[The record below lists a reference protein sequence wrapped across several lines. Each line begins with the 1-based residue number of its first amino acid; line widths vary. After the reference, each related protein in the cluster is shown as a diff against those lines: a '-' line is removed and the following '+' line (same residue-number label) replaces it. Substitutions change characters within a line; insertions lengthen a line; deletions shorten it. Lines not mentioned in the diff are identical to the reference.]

1 MQRSRDDN
9 GGGEDNEKK
18 RNREEHK
25 ARTRQWETVGSD
37 DDENDHA
44 DNEPTGKHRHRA
56 DHSGQ
61 RDSGSLDFHCPL
73 RFRAA
78 ALPRIAAYVS

>member
-1 MQRSRDDN
+1 MQSWRGDN

-44 DNEPTGKHRHRA
+44 DNEPTGKHRRHA
-56 DHSGQ
+56 GHSGQ
-61 RDSGSLDFHCPL
+61 RDSGSLVFHCSL
-73 RFRAA
+73 RLRAA
-78 ALPRIAAYVS
+78 ALPRVAVYVS